1 MKDKLKHIIDLTVKY
16 NLVSKVKNKLEYMY
30 RFSDKK
36 SREKRNKYMRE
47 YRKRHA
53 KQ

>member
-47 YRKRHA
+47 YRKRN
-53 KQ
+53 K